1 MNYLKM
7 GTLAKTKI
15 LVRMRVT
22 GAQPG
27 ILRGRTDFLE

>member
-1 MNYLKM
+1 MTYLKI

-27 ILRGRTDFLE
+27 IFRGRTDFLE